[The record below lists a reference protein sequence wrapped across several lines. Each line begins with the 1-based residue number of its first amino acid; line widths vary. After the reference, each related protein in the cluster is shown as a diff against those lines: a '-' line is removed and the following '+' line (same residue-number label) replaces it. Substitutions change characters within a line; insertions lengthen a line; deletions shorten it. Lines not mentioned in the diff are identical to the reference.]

1 MKTLA
6 KQMEALQG
14 RLDIQVKTNDMLLD
28 RLRLQ
33 TKIIET
39 YEELDRCLSGMPMTF
54 DQIKDKHIIDFKL
67 RLKIAELKNE
77 IGL

>member
-33 TKIIET
+33 TKIIDAQD
-39 YEELDRCLSGMPMTF
+39 ELINKLNDFNIAS
-54 DQIKDKHIIDFKL
+54 QQDKIRNYKTQEI

-77 IGL
+77 LEK